1 MNIEIIKSKKLTY
14 LLLLLYLMYG
24 VYKMMLNEYI
34 SHSYMILSFFMFFKI
49 IFNYYQCTISYI
61 ECKIRKV
68 KKEEGYLYSFLN
80 NFIELRNEKIFI
92 SSTYFIRIIPIKYN
106 FTICIFFNI
115 FRY

>member
-34 SHSYMILSFFMFFKI
+34 SHSYMILSFFMFFKM

-92 SSTYFIRIIPIKYN
+92 FLIFYYIILNYYYFVIKKR
-106 FTICIFFNI
+106 C
-115 FRY
+115 